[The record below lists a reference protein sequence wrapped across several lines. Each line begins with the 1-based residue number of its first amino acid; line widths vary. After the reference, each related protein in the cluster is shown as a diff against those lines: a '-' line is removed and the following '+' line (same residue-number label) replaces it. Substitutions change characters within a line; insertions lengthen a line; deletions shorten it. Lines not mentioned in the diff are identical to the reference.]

1 MPFFIAV
8 NSITAELFVDPILVH
23 RVESLKVF
31 FSFSSWLW
39 FWEKL
44 LELFS
49 SVVIMSDWI
58 NELIELF
65 LEKVVDL
72 MLLLNEVFFE
82 LIFRVIFQEELA

>member
-1 MPFFIAV
+1 MVVIAV
-8 NSITAELFVDPILVH
+8 SSITAELFVDPILVN